1 MMAAAPLFPG
11 RGSECNAVRQF
22 TTAHERAKGQ
32 LLLVQVKPLQ
42 ELSFPRH
49 PGMQPQ
55 RPPVLG
61 RLRTDLNGLAAHE
74 DQLNPRLANAQGDLG

>member
-1 MMAAAPLFPG
+1 MA
-11 RGSECNAVRQF
+11 R
-22 TTAHERAKGQ
+22 ERAKGQ
-32 LLLVQVKPLQ
+32 QLLVQVKPLQ

-61 RLRTDLNGLAAHE
+61 RPRTDLNGLAAHK
-74 DQLNPRLANAQGDLG
+74 DQLNPRLTYAQGDLGWFRGHFQHGRSVVMRIVREYP